1 MPADWHTRDE
11 VLSSETTASEKPG
24 STDKQVSLR
33 LLFHSRNYSQ
43 FVKRSSKPDNV
54 AFEKK
59 ITMGSHHLIR
69 CAFPDKGRKKNR

>member
-54 AFEKK
+54 AFEKNYN
-59 ITMGSHHLIR
+59 GQPSSDQVCLSR
-69 CAFPDKGRKKNR
+69 